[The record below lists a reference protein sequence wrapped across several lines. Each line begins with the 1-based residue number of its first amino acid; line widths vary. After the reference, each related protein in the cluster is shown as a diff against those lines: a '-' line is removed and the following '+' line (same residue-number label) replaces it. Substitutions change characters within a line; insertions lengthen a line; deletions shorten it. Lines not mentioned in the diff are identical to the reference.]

1 MDYGAFNR
9 YFDSAVA
16 KVLSR
21 VDVLGNRSHQHE
33 FNGTAPLRKVFG
45 DDDIQKMP
53 TTFIY
58 LSDGSEPIYD
68 HGFTTWY
75 DARRKHPTRTEYRLY
90 YNDNA
95 AIGSAETGDLMVI
108 ALSDD
113 RGLLVLFAQKASTIE
128 SQIRWLFGLNDDEQ
142 NGFVLSTAEANRI
155 TSTAAQI
162 LDLIGVEVDVP
173 VAAEQYL
180 DEMVELF
187 KDTFPKGKVFSQHA
201 METLGELD
209 WHGDP
214 DGCLLAYYEREE
226 MLFRVFERHLLERD
240 LALCL
245 AGGNLDVDKVLSTTM
260 SAFQR
265 RKSRA
270 GTAFETQIAALFDAR
285 GIEYSAQA
293 RTEGKSKPDFIFPS
307 IDAYR
312 DSNFAS
318 EGLTMLGA
326 KTTIKERWRQV
337 LDEADR
343 IPRKHLITL
352 EPAVSSD
359 YTAAMEKDSLQLVVP
374 QPLFSTYTADQRNW
388 LMNVESFCELVE
400 YKQEKK
406 LV

>member
-16 KVLSR
+16 KVLSN
-21 VDVLGNRSHQHE
+21 VDVSGNKSHQHE

-53 TTFIY
+53 TTFMY
-58 LSDGSEPIYD
+58 LADDEEPLYD

-95 AIGSAETGDLMVI
+95 AIESAAAGDLMVI

-113 RGLLVLFAQKASTIE
+113 KGLLILFAQKASTIE
-128 SQIRWLFGLNDDEQ
+128 SQIRWLFGLNEAGE
-142 NGFVLSTAEANRI
+142 NGFSLSKAEANRI
-155 TSTAAQI
+155 TSTAARI
-162 LDLIGVEVDVP
+162 LDLLGIEVDVP

-180 DEMVELF
+180 DEMIELF
-187 KDTFPKGKVFSQHA
+187 NDAFPKGIVFSKHA

-209 WHGDP
+209 WKGDP

-240 LALCL
+240 LSVCIS
-245 AGGNLDVDKVLSTTM
+245 GDKFDVDQILKTTM
-260 SAFQR
+260 STFQR

-270 GTAFETQIAALFDAR
+270 GTAFENQIAALFDAR
-285 GIEYSAQA
+285 QIRYSPQA
-293 RTEGKSKPDFIFPS
+293 YTEGKSKPDFIFPS
-307 IDAYR
+307 IEDYR
-312 DSNFAS
+312 NPAFPATS
-318 EGLTMLGA
+318 LTMLGA

-343 IPRKHLITL
+343 IGRKHLITL
-352 EPAVSSD
+352 EPAVSTD
-359 YTAAMEKDSLQLVVP
+359 YTTAMEKDNLQLVVP
-374 QPLFSTYTADQRNW
+374 KQLFSTYTDKQQAW
-388 LMNVESFCELVE
+388 LMSVNDFCELVE
-400 YKQEKK
+400 KRQG
-406 LV
+406 

>member
-1 MDYGAFNR
+1 MA
-9 YFDSAVA
+9 
-16 KVLSR
+16 
-21 VDVLGNRSHQHE
+21 
-33 FNGTAPLRKVFG
+33 
-45 DDDIQKMP
+45 
-53 TTFIY
+53 
-58 LSDGSEPIYD
+58 
-68 HGFTTWY
+68 
-75 DARRKHPTRTEYRLY
+75 
-90 YNDNA
+90 
-95 AIGSAETGDLMVI
+95 
-108 ALSDD
+108 
-113 RGLLVLFAQKASTIE
+113 
-128 SQIRWLFGLNDDEQ
+128 
-142 NGFVLSTAEANRI
+142 
-155 TSTAAQI
+155 
-162 LDLIGVEVDVP
+162 
-173 VAAEQYL
+173 
-180 DEMVELF
+180 
-187 KDTFPKGKVFSQHA
+187 
-201 METLGELD
+201 
-209 WHGDP
+209 
-214 DGCLLAYYEREE
+214 
-226 MLFRVFERHLLERD
+226 
-240 LALCL
+240 
-245 AGGNLDVDKVLSTTM
+245 KVLSTTM